1 MLFQCNSC
9 RKHDHILSMLLLSS
23 RPYKSGNKTLVLV
36 AAVQFGTILKNGAV
50 APSGTIQKVGAVAQ
64 SGTIQGTGMVAQP
77 GMIQGVGAHSQP
89 AKANDVGKTLS
100 FLMITR
106 SLIA

>member
-1 MLFQCNSC
+1 
-9 RKHDHILSMLLLSS
+9 
-23 RPYKSGNKTLVLV
+23 
-36 AAVQFGTILKNGAV
+36 
-50 APSGTIQKVGAVAQ
+50 
-64 SGTIQGTGMVAQP
+64 
-77 GMIQGVGAHSQP
+77 MIQGVGAHSQP